1 MPSAYRDII
10 GLLAR
15 LSIGIVLIAH
25 GYQKLFDYGM
35 SAAGQSFTEMG
46 IPAPELAA
54 WVAALIEFVGGI
66 LLLIGLFQPITG
78 ILVALNMLGAVF
90 LVHISNGVFT
100 DDGGFELPLV
110 IAAGAALISAFGSGR
125 FALDTA
131 VAKKN
136 ANKNVKKNKV
146 AANS

>member
-15 LSIGIVLIAH
+15 LSIGAVLIAH

-35 SAAGQSFTEMG
+35 TAAGQSFADMG
-46 IPAPELAA
+46 VPAPELAA

-66 LLLIGLFQPITG
+66 LLFIGLFQPIAG
-78 ILVALNMLGAVF
+78 ILVTLNMLGAVF
-90 LVHISNGVFT
+90 LVHISNGVFA
-100 DDGGFELPLV
+100 DNNGFELPLT

-125 FALDTA
+125 FALDT
-131 VAKKN
+131 VVGKT
-136 ANKNVKKNKV
+136 NK
-146 AANS
+146 AAINP